1 MEVLSAYLPMDRRQA
16 LGGGASLP
24 DRAQGAALFADIS
37 GFTPLTEALSRA
49 LGPRRG
55 VEELTGHLN
64 RVYDALIDEL
74 DRYGGSVIAFAGD
87 AITCWFE
94 ADDGARAT
102 ASALAMQKAMIPF
115 SRIELPNGN
124 IVALAVKAAVAT
136 GPVRRFIVGDAGMQL
151 IDVIA
156 GRTLARMAAG
166 AHLAAKGEVV
176 LDANTAEQLKHA
188 VAVADW
194 RSSETTAE
202 RFAVVDGLKVP
213 VEAKP
218 WPTMTRLEDSVV
230 RPWLIP
236 AVYERLLAG
245 QGEFLTEL
253 RPAVAL
259 FIKFEGIDYDADE
272 AAGQKLNSFVSWVQK
287 VLARYQGF
295 LIDVSIGDKGSYL
308 YCAFGAPIA
317 HENDAWCA
325 LTVALQVRTPPAR
338 MGFITDIR
346 IGISRGTMRTGAYG
360 GTVRRTY
367 GVLGDDVNLAARLME
382 NAPPGKVLVS
392 GRAQN
397 SSGDAFLWEPLP
409 PIRVKGKIDP
419 VPVFVLSDAS
429 LPSSLRL
436 IEPGYSLPMVG
447 RAAELALIR
456 DKMELA
462 LSGRGQVLGVTAEAG
477 MGKSRLAAEVIR
489 LAHRLRF
496 TGYGGQCQSYGTNTS
511 YLAWWTIWRGL
522 FNLDPALSLEEQTSA
537 IERQLA
543 ELDPMLLPR
552 LPLLGAVLNLSMADN
567 EMTRQFDAKLRK
579 ASLEALLV
587 DCLRR
592 LAGTKPTL
600 LVLEDCH
607 WLDPLS
613 QDLLDVIA
621 RAVVNLPVLVLAAYR
636 PPDANRAEGPQL
648 RSLPHFTEVMLG
660 DLTRPE
666 AELLITQKLAQ
677 RFGSKTAPPPA
688 LVERLL
694 ARSEGNPFYLEE
706 LLNYL
711 QDQGINPHDARAL
724 EQLDLPTSLHSLIL
738 SRIDQLTENQRI
750 TLKVASV
757 IGRLFQA
764 STLWGI
770 DAQLGEERVRAD
782 LEALKKLDLTPLD
795 KPEPD
800 LTYLFKHIVTQEV
813 AYESLPYATRA
824 KFHEAVATHLER
836 RFGESPQVDLLA
848 FHFDRSR
855 NEAKKREY
863 LLKAGEAAQAR
874 YANTAAINYY
884 QRVLP
889 LLPGQVRVPVMLKLG
904 RVLELVGQWNEA
916 GNLYK
921 EALALAEQQGNRHS
935 QAQCLTATGELLSK
949 QGAYTEASNWLE
961 EARGSFDHLGDES
974 GVAETLHYSGTVAAQ
989 QGDYEKACVL
999 YRRSLAIRRKLDDRQ
1014 PIASLLSN
1022 LGIISW
1028 YQADFPAARALY
1040 EESLAIRRDLRD
1052 RWSIANSLNNLGLV
1066 LRDQGDIAGARALL
1080 DESLTINREL
1090 GDRWSIANCLS
1101 SLGDVALSQKDYGAA
1116 RTFLE
1121 ESLAINEELSDR
1133 RAIAFLFEFF
1143 ARLDAARNQPRRA
1156 LRLAGAAAALRDA
1169 IGAPL
1174 SPAEQLRFHQTLD
1187 SACAALGDTE
1197 KSALLNEG
1205 KGMVLEQAVD
1215 YALKDA
1221 IE

>member
-587 DCLRR
+587 
-592 LAGTKPTL
+592 
-600 LVLEDCH
+600 E
-607 WLDPLS
+607 
-613 QDLLDVIA
+613 
-621 RAVVNLPVLVLAAYR
+621 AAYR
-636 PPDANRAEGPQL
+636 PPDANRAEGPQS
-648 RSLPHFTEVMLG
+648 RSLPHFTEVTLG

-824 KFHEAVATHLER
+824 KFHEAVASHLER
-836 RFGESPQVDLLA
+836 LFGESPQVDLLA

-874 YANTAAINYY
+874 YANAAAINYY

-889 LLPGQVRVPVMLKLG
+889 LLPGQVRVPVMLKLR
-904 RVLELVGQWNEA
+904 RVLELVGQWNAA
-916 GNLYK
+916 GHLYK

-935 QAQCLTATGELLSK
+935 QAQCLTATGEL
-949 QGAYTEASNWLE
+949 
-961 EARGSFDHLGDES
+961 
-974 GVAETLHYSGTVAAQ
+974 
-989 QGDYEKACVL
+989 
-999 YRRSLAIRRKLDDRQ
+999 
-1014 PIASLLSN
+1014 
-1022 LGIISW
+1022 
-1028 YQADFPAARALY
+1028 
-1040 EESLAIRRDLRD
+1040 
-1052 RWSIANSLNNLGLV
+1052 
-1066 LRDQGDIAGARALL
+1066 
-1080 DESLTINREL
+1080 
-1090 GDRWSIANCLS
+1090 
-1101 SLGDVALSQKDYGAA
+1101 
-1116 RTFLE
+1116 
-1121 ESLAINEELSDR
+1121 
-1133 RAIAFLFEFF
+1133 
-1143 ARLDAARNQPRRA
+1143 
-1156 LRLAGAAAALRDA
+1156 
-1169 IGAPL
+1169 
-1174 SPAEQLRFHQTLD
+1174 
-1187 SACAALGDTE
+1187 
-1197 KSALLNEG
+1197 
-1205 KGMVLEQAVD
+1205 
-1215 YALKDA
+1215 
-1221 IE
+1221 